1 MEWNGNGNGNGRHPQ
16 RQWIDSRENL
26 NRKPWILNDFMSNS
40 RGSCELS
47 DNMASLVVKRS
58 ESICLK

>member
-16 RQWIDSRENL
+16 RQWIDSRENI

-40 RGSCELS
+40 RGSRELS
-47 DNMASLVVKRS
+47 DNMASLVVNRS